1 MARRYTSFL
10 VRCWRLDGNQ
20 RRIKVEHIQS
30 GEWAQVTTL
39 AEAVAWLGTQWVE
52 APADHP
58 AVPSRAGS
66 TPGQE
71 VGGETAG
78 KERLMTDDAR

>member
-1 MARRYTSFL
+1 MARQYTSFL
-10 VRCWRLDGNQ
+10 IRCWRLSGEQ

-39 AEAVAWLGTQWVE
+39 AEAVAWLGTQWGE
-52 APADHP
+52 APGEHR
-58 AVPSRAGS
+58 AVPNCAGS
-66 TPGQE
+66 TSGRE
-71 VGGETAG
+71 VRGETAG